1 MRFLTTAVVAI
12 ATFTAAVYGLAAP
25 ATTPPV
31 SGSANAITAPLGD
44 TPLVAG
50 KPYTIKWSHNFGDKV
65 TLRLRKG
72 DDSNNLDN
80 VLTIVCMYCLPAPLA
95 RAVLLTFH
103 LSLADTPNDGEYTWT
118 PPTQLEAG
126 KNYAIEIIANGSA
139 NYSPKFEIDSNGSGV
154 SSSKASS
161 FAKPTKSS
169 SEYPSSSAEPSASAS
184 GSAEPSSSASATST
198 ESSGSAAQTSITAPN
213 EPKSAAGRMSSPLAL
228 VLCIVAGLVYFH

>member
-12 ATFTAAVYGLAAP
+12 ATFTSAVYGLAAP

-80 VLTIVCMYCLPAPLA
+80 VLTIV
-95 RAVLLTFH
+95 
-103 LSLADTPNDGEYTWT
+103 SDTSNDGEYTWT
-118 PPTQLEAG
+118 PPTQLDAG
-126 KNYAIEIIANGSA
+126 KNYAIEIVANGSA

-161 FAKPTKSS
+161 SAKPTKSG
-169 SEYPSSSAEPSASAS
+169 SEYPSSSAKPSASAS

-198 ESSGSAAQTSITAPN
+198 DSSSSAAQTSITAPN

-228 VLCIVAGLVYFH
+228 VLCIVASLVYFH